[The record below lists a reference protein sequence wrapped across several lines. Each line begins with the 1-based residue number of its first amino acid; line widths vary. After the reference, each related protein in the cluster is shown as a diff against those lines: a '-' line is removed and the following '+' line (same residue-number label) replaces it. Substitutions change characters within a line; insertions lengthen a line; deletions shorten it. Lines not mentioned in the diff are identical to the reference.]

1 MDIFVTDTENLSKIA
16 IHNFEKNQETKI
28 LKQLQKCHVW
38 ALISSAIKML
48 EALFARCA
56 NHSGNVWIWLLRVD
70 RRSMPLTFWS
80 RLLIMLHD
88 TSTTSM
94 HWCLHRHT
102 CCHWLEAPTEKL
114 ASTGGRR
121 YGSTN
126 QCLSILNPGPLVV
139 EIAMT
144 LSRSSAAVSEWA
156 EKCPSYGSWNIDV
169 DEIFFRFSANNLR
182 CYLSMAK
189 QKFSGFWICTRIK
202 YFFTDFG
209 SEVEWNRYIKVP

>member
-1 MDIFVTDTENLSKIA
+1 
-16 IHNFEKNQETKI
+16 
-28 LKQLQKCHVW
+28 
-38 ALISSAIKML
+38 ML

-56 NHSGNVWIWLLRVD
+56 NHSGNVWNWLLRVD

-80 RLLIMLHD
+80 HLLITLHD

-102 CCHWLEAPTEKL
+102 SCHWLEAPTEKL

-139 EIAMT
+139 EIATT

-169 DEIFFRFSANNLR
+169 DEIFSDFQQIIYNVIWVWLNKNFQAFGYVLEWSIFLLILGVR
-182 CYLSMAK
+182 LSEIA
-189 QKFSGFWICTRIK
+189 I
-202 YFFTDFG
+202 
-209 SEVEWNRYIKVP
+209 